1 MIKYEFRRAFG
12 KTFFVAVAIGILSG
26 ISGIY
31 VYHLDTQWNEL
42 SEISCYD
49 AWLYCF
55 SVSESSIYRAI
66 FPLLVCLPYLQ
77 KFYSDRNST
86 LIYSIIT
93 RTSYLRFY
101 LSKIFVGIISS
112 TSVVVLVL
120 GFWFVVSICFYP
132 ANLPVTIFNY
142 SPGGAF
148 SEYYAYQPLKYI
160 IIILILN
167 IISGNLIYLVGI
179 ALSYFAKNR
188 NQVLVMPNMIYL
200 FLILISQIG
209 TLSFLDPVV
218 LIAPLEAT
226 RLTFSHIAFCWLIIL
241 IASLVSLFS
250 FYQADRKEIL

>member
-101 LSKIFVGIISS
+101 LSKI
-112 TSVVVLVL
+112 
-120 GFWFVVSICFYP
+120 
-132 ANLPVTIFNY
+132 
-142 SPGGAF
+142 
-148 SEYYAYQPLKYI
+148 LKI
-160 IIILILN
+160 
-167 IISGNLIYLVGI
+167 
-179 ALSYFAKNR
+179 R
-188 NQVLVMPNMIYL
+188 Q
-200 FLILISQIG
+200 
-209 TLSFLDPVV
+209 TD
-218 LIAPLEAT
+218 
-226 RLTFSHIAFCWLIIL
+226 
-241 IASLVSLFS
+241 
-250 FYQADRKEIL
+250 